1 VNRLSLESYVAEAS
15 DASLGNSVLMK
26 LAKVAKHKRS
36 LMAELEQIIEELAEV
51 KFIQQERERRSKQLK
66 VVDTK
71 QKVG

>member
-1 VNRLSLESYVAEAS
+1 
-15 DASLGNSVLMK
+15 MK